1 MLFQRLKLLT
11 TAAILVSSGAQAIS
25 LEEYLNEVRANNK
38 SVKGLVISTEAKVA
52 RRKEGTLFFKPAF
65 FLTGEYYDDQRPT
78 NAPTFQGTQTL
89 RHTVRGGLTQN
100 FSTGTKATL
109 SYNYYKTQ
117 INGVNP
123 ALIPNRKFFD
133 VAPQLEITQSLWR
146 NFLGSE
152 FEATVDAQIA
162 QVDAQR
168 WNDQFLAKQ
177 VLINAENAYWRLYVL
192 QTSTQVIEE
201 SLERAK
207 KIRDWNANRVRQ
219 NLTDESDL
227 VQADANLN
235 TREIE
240 LQDNKTDVEAALRA
254 FNSIRE
260 TDGTTPVNLE
270 GTKGKNSSYIL
281 DATLPPKMSM
291 REDVRAFLAQK
302 NLALANAELGRQ
314 RNRPNLELYAS
325 YSMNGRDANS
335 YRDAYDMAMTNTRP
349 FSIYGIRFTTPL
361 DFGALNDYKKAYAQ
375 EVTASELQ
383 FKRKQYEVDREYEIL
398 QERFA
403 NFKQRLRLM
412 QKLELIQEKK
422 LRVEKRRYD
431 QGRTTTFQVLQ
442 FEQDYAT
449 TQIQKLR
456 FEGELIAVYNQLKL
470 FSGVEYEQQ

>member
-1 MLFQRLKLLT
+1 MLFQRLMIVFAFLFMS
-11 TAAILVSSGAQAIS
+11 IMSAQALT
-25 LEEYLNEVRANNK
+25 LEEYLNEVRERNTA
-38 SVKGLVISTEAKVA
+38 VKGLKISTEAKEL
-52 RRKEGTLFFKPAF
+52 RRFEGKMFYKPSF

-152 FEATVDAQIA
+152 FQASVDAQIA

-168 WNDQFLAKQ
+168 WNDQYLAKQ
-177 VLINAENAYWRLYVL
+177 VLINAENAYWRLYVA
-192 QTSTQVIEE
+192 QTSLKVVED

-207 KIRDWNANRVRQ
+207 RIRDWNAKRVHN

-227 VQADANLN
+227 VQAEANLQN
-235 TREIE
+235 REIN
-240 LQDNKTDVEAALRA
+240 LQEAKTEIDTALRD
-254 FNSIRE
+254 FNSIRQVE
-260 TDGTTPVNLE
+260 GEVVNLE
-270 GTKGKNSSYIL
+270 GTKGKDSSYIL
-281 DATLPPKMSM
+281 DATLPQKMKI
-291 REDVRAFLAQK
+291 REDVRVFLANK
-302 NLALANAELGRQ
+302 ELALANAELGKQ

-349 FSIYGIRFTTPL
+349 FSIYGIRFTMPL
-361 DFGALNDYKKAYAQ
+361 DIGALTDYKIAYAQ
-375 EVTASELQ
+375 EVTASDLQ
-383 FKRKQYEVDREYEIL
+383 FRRKKYEVDREYEIL
-398 QERFA
+398 QERFE
-403 NFKQRLRLM
+403 NFKKRLRLA
-412 QKLELIQEKK
+412 QKMVDIQEKK
-422 LRVEKRRYD
+422 LRVEKKRYD

-442 FEQDYAT
+442 FEQDFAE
-449 TQIQKLR
+449 TQILKLR
-456 FEGELIAVYNQLKL
+456 YERELITVYNQLKL
-470 FSGVEYEQQ
+470 CSGVEYEQQ